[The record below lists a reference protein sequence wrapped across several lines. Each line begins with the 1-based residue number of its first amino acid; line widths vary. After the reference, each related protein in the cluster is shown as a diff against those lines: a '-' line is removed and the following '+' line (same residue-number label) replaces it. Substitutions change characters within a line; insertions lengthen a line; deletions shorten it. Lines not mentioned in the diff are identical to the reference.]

1 MWAEYI
7 NNSSGVDEAIQ
18 SEFKIAVYPN
28 PVIDGRFMVSAVG
41 IDTVNVGIYNVSG
54 SMLYNKT
61 LEVNGGSAV
70 VAPELSSGMY
80 YVKVEGDGE
89 SIVKKI
95 IIK

>member
-1 MWAEYI
+1 
-7 NNSSGVDEAIQ
+7 
-18 SEFKIAVYPN
+18 
-28 PVIDGRFMVSAVG
+28 
-41 IDTVNVGIYNVSG
+41 
-54 SMLYNKT
+54 MLYNKT